1 MWLGRHDQKK
11 KKMCP
16 PASRWVFFFRS
27 LGTNHT
33 PAQHHTQA
41 RSASFG
47 GGWVYHTSIGL
58 AGRTPSPPV
67 ALARC
72 HAFCGRITRCF
83 GLLAG
88 SNGHFSLFW
97 PVLARSRPHDR
108 AVVRCAFECVIRCVC
123 MKSHTTTHPHSRS
136 VRQNRLAEPP
146 RRVC

>member
-1 MWLGRHDQKK
+1 VCDSVCLHE
-11 KKMCP
+11 
-16 PASRWVFFFRS
+16 
-27 LGTNHT
+27 NHT
-33 PAQHHTQA
+33 PHPPSITHRLAVH
-41 RSASFG
+41 RLG

-83 GLLAG
+83 GLLAHPNAVFG
-88 SNGHFSLFW
+88 LFW
-97 PVLARSRPHDR
+97 PVLAVARPHDR
-108 AVVRCAFECVIRCVC
+108 ALVRCAFECVIRCVC
-123 MKSHTTTHPHSRS
+123 MKITHHTRPRPRS